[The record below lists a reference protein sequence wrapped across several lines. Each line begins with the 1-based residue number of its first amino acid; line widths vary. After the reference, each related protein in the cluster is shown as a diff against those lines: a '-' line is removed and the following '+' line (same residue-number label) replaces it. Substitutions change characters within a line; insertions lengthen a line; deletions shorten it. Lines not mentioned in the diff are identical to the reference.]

1 MKVFNLILF
10 IFRYIQLTK
19 GKYIYKAADF
29 VRANVKVL
37 NVAHVLKMFT
47 LSEFMLPSNLLSFY
61 IKRYNNVP
69 HVQFELCFF
78 SVCYSAKNRH
88 LSHWKRLNI
97 WILCNCTFLK
107 KNWYFTLTTKKADLN
122 FSTELDII
130 TCSVDVSPETC

>member
-69 HVQFELCFF
+69 HVQFESYFF
-78 SVCYSAKNRH
+78 LYVIQEKTDIHPTQKGLIFGFYATA
-88 LSHWKRLNI
+88 L
-97 WILCNCTFLK
+97 FK
-107 KNWYFTLTTKKADLN
+107 KKLVLYINNEKSGFKLQYRIRYN
-122 FSTELDII
+122 NSFSR
-130 TCSVDVSPETC
+130 C